1 MEDKKIVALYV
12 QRNTDAIQQSAERY
26 GSYCRAIARNIL
38 QNEQDE
44 EECVN
49 DALLSAWNSIPPNR
63 PENLGAYL
71 GKLTRGKAIDRWRSL
86 RREKR
91 GGGST
96 VTLALEEIAEVIPA
110 KDEPEQALLHK
121 ELRRAIHRFLDSLGD
136 TERNVFLCRYWYFED
151 IDGICA
157 RFEFS
162 RSKVE
167 SMLHR
172 TRQKLKRFLQQEEL
186 I

>member
-1 MEDKKIVALYV
+1 MEDKKIIALYFD
-12 QRNTDAIQQSAERY
+12 RNTEAIERSAERY
-26 GSYCRAIARNIL
+26 GSYCKAIARNIL

-49 DALLSAWNSIPPNR
+49 DALLSAWNSIPPSR

-71 GKLTRGKAIDRWRSL
+71 GKLTRSKAIDRWRAL

-91 GGGST
+91 GGTAVT
-96 VTLALEEIAEVIPA
+96 VALEEIAEVIPA
-110 KDEPEQALLHK
+110 GDGPEQAVMRK
-121 ELRRAIHRFLDSLGD
+121 ELTQAIHRFLGSLGE
-136 TERNVFLCRYWYFED
+136 TERDVFLCRYWYFED
-151 IDGICA
+151 INGICS
-157 RFEFS
+157 RFDFS

-172 TRQKLKRFLQQEEL
+172 SRYKLKRFLQKEEL

>member
-1 MEDKKIVALYV
+1 MEDKAIVALYF
-12 QRNTDAIQQSAERY
+12 QRNTDAIRQSAERY
-26 GSYCRAIARNIL
+26 GNYCKAIARNIL

-91 GGGST
+91 GGSS

-110 KDEPEQALLHK
+110 GGGPEQELFRK
-121 ELRRAIHRFLDSLGD
+121 ELTRAIHRFLDSLGE
-136 TERNVFLCRYWYFED
+136 TERNVFLCRYWYFEE
-151 IDGICA
+151 IGGICA
-157 RFEFS
+157 SFNFS

-172 TRQKLKRFLQQEEL
+172 TREKLKRFLQKEEL